1 MLRIECLDPTMIS
14 ENESNRSL
22 EKTIE
27 CMANSDVCSDPYHY
41 HSFVSVSFILLPFYK
56 ICLGC
61 DERLEVDV
69 FGTSRP
75 SVRCMACGVYAHRCC
90 AFSKHIKFDKCSVNY
105 TNNKELRELSTV
117 KDDTSDDMSHLS
129 LPSEDGK
136 DSISRPAIEPLD
148 SHELPISEIS
158 PSPSASFIN
167 ELLVASK
174 SDNVES
180 DGPVTRKVPLH
191 FASHGFNVVSQAL
204 QENIIVSFNRL
215 MPKEND
221 NRSIHSDD
229 DRASSSDE
237 NNSTSIATC
246 SKNSGKLFEPSEPQ
260 TVIRKHIPLFTV
272 AGSIVGGFVG
282 VVCAGPVGGVI
293 GAAGIVAG
301 SHLQERID
309 EARVIE
315 LGEGTQQ
322 LVLLIRPSIK
332 IPEQIWFDIYQQ
344 AKQRYPGNFG
354 SGLVQRLIPNE
365 TNAARRERYERE
377 VDIVETGED
386 EIPFADKVLLLA
398 SRILNNKDSLP
409 NHVYRELIDAF
420 RCRALNV
427 QYDEDQNHLNRQ
439 QRRQDSHA
447 VSLFVSTLNE
457 MNTLW

>member
-1 MLRIECLDPTMIS
+1 M
-14 ENESNRSL
+14 NESNRSL

-27 CMANSDVCSDPYHY
+27 CMATSDVCSDPYHY

-56 ICLGC
+56 KCLGC
-61 DERLEVDV
+61 GERLEVDV

-136 DSISRPAIEPLD
+136 DSIFRLTIEPLD
-148 SHELPISEIS
+148 SRELPTSETS
-158 PSPSASFIN
+158 PSPSLIN
-167 ELLVASK
+167 ELLVVSK
-174 SDNVES
+174 SES
-180 DGPVTRKVPLH
+180 AEGGGSVTKTVPLH
-191 FASHGFNVVSQAL
+191 FANHGFNVVSQAL

-229 DRASSSDE
+229 DCASSSDE
-237 NNSTSIATC
+237 NDSISIATTCSNC
-246 SKNSGKLFEPSEPQ
+246 SKNSETLLETSEHQP
-260 TVIRKHIPLFTV
+260 VVRKHLPLFTL
-272 AGSIVGGFVG
+272 AGSIVGGVVG

-332 IPEQIWFDIYQQ
+332 IPDQIWFDIYQQ

-365 TNAARRERYERE
+365 TNAAKRDRYERE
-377 VDIVETGED
+377 VDIVETGDD

-427 QYDEDQNHLNRQ
+427 QYDEDQNHLNRH

-447 VSLFVSTLNE
+447 VSMSVST
-457 MNTLW
+457 